1 MPRMAIPAIPPTIP
15 PTIAPTGV
23 VVFVVTIGLPLDV
36 AVEDGTLRVV
46 SIPELAPPAV
56 GVIRK

>member
-1 MPRMAIPAIPPTIP
+1 M
-15 PTIAPTGV
+15 
-23 VVFVVTIGLPLDV
+23 VTIGLPLDV